1 MIIASQ
7 LEAEFNAVIAGHAS
21 KPEIIAA
28 PEATPWSV
36 AGDADV
42 LIVRPSPAWRQAP
55 REKPAGWPG
64 RLQWVFSCS
73 AGVDFYPEWLLDAP
87 VVSCAR
93 GTASEEIAD
102 YVIAA
107 IYARAKNLHE
117 AAAHS
122 PEDWCYRQL
131 GRVTGSTVGVIGLG
145 AIGTAV
151 ARRAAALGARVLAV
165 RRSREG
171 VVGVIGVEMRDTVAD
186 VVREA
191 DHIVIAVPATP
202 QTRHLFDG
210 ALFGQVK
217 PGAHLINVA
226 RGSVIDQASLLDA
239 LESGQVS
246 FATLDVTDP
255 EPLPPDHPLWRSP
268 NLFIT
273 PHVAGSTPQ
282 FSPRAIQIAA
292 TQIRRLLQG
301 EPLINVV
308 QAGTAS
314 YSAKT

>member
-1 MIIASQ
+1 MSLIIASQ
-7 LEAEFNAVIAGHAS
+7 LESEFNTVIAGHAS
-21 KPEIIAA
+21 QPEIIAA

-55 REKPAGWPG
+55 RQKPAGWPG

-122 PEDWCYRQL
+122 PEDWRYHQL

-165 RRSREG
+165 RRSRQG
-171 VVGVIGVEMRDTVAD
+171 LVGVIGVEMRETVTD
-186 VVREA
+186 VVSEA

-202 QTRHLFDG
+202 QTRHLFDN
-210 ALFGQVK
+210 ALFAQVK

-226 RGSVIDQASLLDA
+226 RGSVVDQAALLDA
-239 LESGQVS
+239 LGRGHVS

-255 EPLPPDHPLWRSP
+255 EPLPQGHALYTHPQVL
-268 NLFIT
+268 LT
-273 PHVAGSTPQ
+273 PHISANYLVVRHNLVEKIMSELSRFAYGEDPVDVVD
-282 FSPRAIQIAA
+282 RA
-292 TQIRRLLQG
+292 RG
-301 EPLINVV
+301 
-308 QAGTAS
+308 
-314 YSAKT
+314 Y

>member
-255 EPLPPDHPLWRSP
+255 EPLPQSHALYTHPQVL
-268 NLFIT
+268 LT
-273 PHVAGSTPQ
+273 PHISANYLIARSNLVEKILSELSRFAYGEDPVDVVD
-282 FSPRAIQIAA
+282 RA
-292 TQIRRLLQG
+292 RG
-301 EPLINVV
+301 
-308 QAGTAS
+308 
-314 YSAKT
+314 Y